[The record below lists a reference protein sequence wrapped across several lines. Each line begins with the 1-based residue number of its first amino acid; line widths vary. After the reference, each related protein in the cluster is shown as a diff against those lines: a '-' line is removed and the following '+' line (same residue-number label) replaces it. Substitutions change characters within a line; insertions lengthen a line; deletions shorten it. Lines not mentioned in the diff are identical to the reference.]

1 MVRDVKPAREAIQRA
16 VYEFGSIAHLAR
28 ALGVTEAELSR
39 WMEEPDEMP
48 LAKFLAM
55 IEVAAGR
62 AGDR

>member
-1 MVRDVKPAREAIQRA
+1 MVRDVKPTREAIQRS

-39 WMEEPDEMP
+39 WREEPDEMP

-55 IEVAAGR
+55 IELAAGGTGSR
-62 AGDR
+62 